1 MFDTK
6 SGEERF
12 LPISYFAERVLR
24 LRFETR
30 LDDDGALRELAA
42 AESLL
47 KSAKAKGAA
56 RTVLAALEAGVQEAL
71 RKVDRTRF
79 VFPARSS
86 RSKSG
91 HYLDSKSILANVR
104 RDAGLVGQQ
113 GDTGDIRDDVDQGLT
128 TRDLRRT
135 LGRYAALKFGE
146 SRIVSQMLHHHV
158 RTAGGDGMSPVSERY
173 TQQEWARLREAF
185 GEVEEMMVA
194 RSPRVWNRLKGLDK
208 PRLDEAG
215 EEPVKLFAP
224 RNRKLALS
232 HADD

>member
-12 LPISYFAERVLR
+12 LPLTYFAERVLR
-24 LRFETR
+24 HRFETR
-30 LDDDGALRELAA
+30 LDDEDALRELAA

-47 KSAKAKGAA
+47 KSAKAEGAA
-56 RTVLAALEAGVQEAL
+56 RQVLVALESGVQEAL

-104 RDAGLVGQQ
+104 RDAGLAGQQ
-113 GDTGDIRDDVDQGLT
+113 ERGVDIRDEVDQGLT
-128 TRDLRRT
+128 HDLRRT

-158 RTAGGDGMSPVSERY
+158 RTPGGGHVSCLR
-173 TQQEWARLREAF
+173 ALHASGVGAPCRRLL
-185 GEVEEMMVA
+185 
-194 RSPRVWNRLKGLDK
+194 P
-208 PRLDEAG
+208 
-215 EEPVKLFAP
+215 
-224 RNRKLALS
+224 
-232 HADD
+232 